1 MTDDYNK
8 DGQVFRE
15 TSAGLLYNI
24 GFSEMTVNVRCCPHW
39 WRSDMK

>member
-15 TSAGLLYNI
+15 TSAGLLYI